1 MFHWVRMCLHRILS
15 CQETF
20 SNRLPEQIL
29 YVILVQVWHT
39 SLSHGLLSAKV
50 CSQVEEAAQKI
61 GQGLACCANKMVSHP
76 HQNLRASERFS
87 FVFAA
92 GV

>member
-39 SLSHGLLSAKV
+39 SLSHGLL
-50 CSQVEEAAQKI
+50 EEAAQKI
-61 GQGLACCANKMVSHP
+61 GQGLACCANKMVAHP
-76 HQNLRASERFS
+76 HQNLRASERFN